1 MQKRK
6 RETTTNMTAAAAT
19 TRQITSAVA
28 GFSIPDTRNCLTEI
42 RETWRLSHPE
52 NLMTFSK
59 PLESAPPLQRP
70 ITMERFATLFVAG
83 QVSKRKPKKGQP

>member
-6 RETTTNMTAAAAT
+6 KSAAGTSTNG

-83 QVSKRKPKKGQP
+83 QVSKRKPKKGGLAVS